1 MEEKVRK
8 SERTK
13 ICQNKLKKEK
23 ELKISPKKLRGGT
36 KMFKISS
43 QATFIL

>member
-8 SERTK
+8 SKRTK

-23 ELKISPKKLRGGT
+23 ELKIRQNKNVY
-36 KMFKISS
+36 
-43 QATFIL
+43 